1 MRQNTKIE
9 THIKELYRLLDILT
23 YICKENE
30 EDKNYDYIDCSYI
43 SQRVS
48 DIQQPD
54 DYEVGETH

>member
-30 EDKNYDYIDCSYI
+30 EEQNYDYIDCSCI
-43 SQRVS
+43 S
-48 DIQQPD
+48 
-54 DYEVGETH
+54 